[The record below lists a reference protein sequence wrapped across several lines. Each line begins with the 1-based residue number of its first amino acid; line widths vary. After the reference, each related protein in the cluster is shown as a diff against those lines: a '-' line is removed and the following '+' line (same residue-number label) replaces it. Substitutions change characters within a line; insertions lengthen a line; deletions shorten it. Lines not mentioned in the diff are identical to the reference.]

1 MTGAAIPP
9 AVVADAA
16 AAAKA
21 WLRAEGNGDDAV
33 LARLCAGAIGLA
45 EAFCGRVLVSRGW
58 HDAVAAS
65 GAWQRLSMQP
75 VTAITAVSDG
85 DGAVL
90 PVASYAVDIDAHD
103 VGWVRVTDPQRSGR
117 VGVDYA
123 VGTAASWDALPAP
136 IAQGIVTLVAHLFDD
151 RDGAATPPAAVAAL
165 WRPWRQLRLGGG
177 CRA

>member
-21 WLRAEGNGDDAV
+21 WLRTAGGDDDAA
-33 LARLCAGAIGLA
+33 LAGLCASAIGLA
-45 EAFCGRVLVSRGW
+45 EAFCGRALVARAW
-58 HDAVAAS
+58 HDQVAAS
-65 GAWQRLSMQP
+65 ATWQRLPVQP
-75 VTAITAVSDG
+75 VTAITAVRDA
-85 DGAVL
+85 DGATL
-90 PVASYAVDIDAHD
+90 AAASYAVDIDAHG
-103 VGWVRVTDPQRSGR
+103 VGWIRVTDPSRSAR
-117 VGVDYA
+117 IGVDYA
-123 VGTAASWDALPAP
+123 AGDAASWDALPPP

-151 RDGAATPPAAVAAL
+151 RDGAATPPATVAAL